1 MTFEELIIQR
11 FDADVPPMAVP
22 PAVAEMRASD
32 HTFAQAMADVVEDV
46 IQNRIAPDE
55 QPHVDAIERRR
66 AALEASEDD
75 ISYMDFGAA
84 TRDGSQS
91 PEEMYEGVE
100 RSRSVGHLC
109 RRTSKPYRSALLL
122 HKLLRKTRSASCLE
136 LGSCLGISASYQAAA
151 LELNGAGRLITME
164 GAAPVAALAQKT
176 IDQLGHG
183 RVKIV
188 VGRFQDTL
196 DGVLADE
203 QPFDYAFIDGHH
215 DGPATVDYYQRILP
229 TLSDGAVVVYD
240 DIRWSDGMLDA
251 WNELKQHENVEVS
264 VDLVDIGI
272 CWIARTP
279 KPAQHFVVT

>member
-11 FDADVPPMAVP
+11 FDADVPQMAVP

-32 HTFAQAMADVVEDV
+32 HSFAQGMADVIEEV

-66 AALEASEDD
+66 AALEDSEDD

-84 TRDGSQS
+84 TRDESQT

-100 RSRSVGHLC
+100 RSRTVGHLC

-122 HKLLRKTRSASCLE
+122 HKLLRKTKSASCLE

-164 GAAPVAALAQKT
+164 GAAPVAALAQQT
-176 IDQLGHG
+176 VDQLGHG

-196 DGVLADE
+196 DGALADE

-215 DGPATVDYYQRILP
+215 DGPATIDYYQRILP
-229 TLSDGAVVVYD
+229 TLSDGSVVVYD
-240 DIRWSDGMLDA
+240 DIRWSDGMLSA
-251 WNELKQHENVEVS
+251 WNTLREHENVEVS

-272 CWIARTP
+272 CWIARSP
-279 KPAQHFVVT
+279 KPAQHFMVT